1 MERMQGRPCPFRC
14 RQCKAGV
21 LTPLRAQ
28 ALYREA
34 EAARERAAEEAKAR
48 EDRAEEESPGLY
60 TQDKLWLPHA
70 PGVAIIRGDLL
81 VDVANFF
88 RDCDFTVREHNAPN
102 TNRSLQDKGGMI
114 ADAPEDSDMKRVF
127 MRWTSQVQVQID
139 KFRSPPDT
147 IDLEHPGQRVLCGL
161 RGAHGN
167 AVCGLILF
175 LGSTG
180 ELQAGRVDNKC
191 SYWFHSA
198 LGFSDKDIRDIGD
211 NSFRMVRVP
220 TKPVPD
226 IYDLMLRFGLRR
238 GNKSAEHFHEN
249 FSKNVKNRTV
259 LHTRF
264 EDFHWG
270 SLQNVSAEPSAD
282 DEPEVP
288 GQADSSEDSD
298 VTDLSDMSGSEH
310 LDGIPMNARER
321 AACERRSTELQA
333 QASREREVA
342 EARDARSREIAEARA
357 GRKRKFDEVRAADLE
372 RATKATADQKRRHA
386 VQADRE
392 RKELAE
398 AQAARERRLAETQ
411 AEHDTIHV
419 EAAEED
425 EEPQAESADIMVHQE
440 ISVGLF
446 EDEPRRDMTRLA
458 PELLR
463 RGGKL

>member
-1 MERMQGRPCPFRC
+1 M
-14 RQCKAGV
+14 
-21 LTPLRAQ
+21 
-28 ALYREA
+28 YREA
-34 EAARERAAEEAKAR
+34 EAARERASEEAKAR

-81 VDVANFF
+81 VDVASFF

-102 TNRSLQDKGGMI
+102 TNISVQCKGWEI
-114 ADAPEDSDMKRVF
+114 VNAHKDAGIRRVF
-127 MRWTSQVQVQID
+127 MRWTSQLQVQID
-139 KFRSPPDT
+139 KFHSPPDM

-167 AVCGLILF
+167 AVCGLIIF

-180 ELQAGRVDNKC
+180 EPEAGRVDKKC

-198 LGFSDKDIRDIGD
+198 SGFSDKDIRDIGD
-211 NSFRMVRVP
+211 TSCRMVRIP

-226 IYDLMLRFGLRR
+226 LYDIMLRFGLTR
-238 GNKSAEHFHEN
+238 GKHSAEHFHDN
-249 FSKNVKNRTV
+249 FNTNVKNWAV
-259 LHTRF
+259 LHTPF
-264 EDFHWG
+264 EDFDWG
-270 SLQNVSAEPSAD
+270 SLQNVSAEASED
-282 DEPEVP
+282 DEPKVP
-288 GQADSSEDSD
+288 GQAESPEDSG
-298 VTDLSDMSGSEH
+298 VTNLSDMSGSED
-310 LDGIPMNARER
+310 LSGIPMNARER
-321 AACERRSTELQA
+321 TACEMRSTELQA

-357 GRKRKFDEVRAADLE
+357 DRKRKFDEIRAADLE
-372 RATKATADQKRRHA
+372 RATKATADRKRRHA
-386 VQADRE
+386 VQADRQ

-411 AEHDTIHV
+411 AEHDTSHV

-425 EEPQAESADIMVHQE
+425 EEPQAESTDIMVHQE
-440 ISVGLF
+440 ISVGLY